1 MTSQELHYDCQRRE
15 RAILNLNII
24 AVYLPFVMCK
34 KYRCL
39 LNSAMT
45 DY

>member
-1 MTSQELHYDCQRRE
+1 MVSQELRYDCQRRE

-24 AVYLPFVMCK
+24 AVYLSFVICR

-39 LNSAMT
+39 PNSAMIE
-45 DY
+45 Y

>member
-1 MTSQELHYDCQRRE
+1 MMLQELRYDCQRRE

-24 AVYLPFVMCK
+24 AVYLPLVMCR

-39 LNSAMT
+39 PNSAVVE
-45 DY
+45 Y